1 MMTDQ
6 ITIIN
11 DVEIVSIYKSLLEMV
26 DGHNAPSVYGRL
38 LSAAAMSARS
48 IPAYITQNV
57 KKEELIR
64 LLKNENVRA
73 EALDIYDIFLYAASR
88 IQELN
93 EAQTTNPSRFEE
105 IPAIVYLERDE
116 RGTFFKI
123 FNNRIGTFDIDPSV
137 TVSSVLR
144 YKTISDTLE
153 VFVILLSD
161 SSVYVYIDDHDNDI
175 CDVFLV
181 DDSVVDALKDEY
193 GIEIP
198 IYESRFDDETET
210 VEDDSLDDIVED
222 QDQELL
228 AELEVIQS
236 NIDKIEDLPEDLQ
249 DMPEIHEIYLLLL
262 GKRALIQKTSD
273 EQKTEQI
280 VDAVVNDVIS
290 ELSDSDVFRNIN
302 REDDSKLE
310 VNEGVAVT
318 YNGHSITPV
327 THNKFGRI
335 QKLVRIDETL
345 HPFTSTNELKAIL
358 KKLNV
363 SDGRL

>member
-1 MMTDQ
+1 MTDQ
-6 ITIIN
+6 IIIIN
-11 DVEIVSIYKSLLEMV
+11 DADIVSVYKSLLEMV
-26 DGHNAPSVYGRL
+26 DGRNAPSVYGRL
-38 LSAAAMSARS
+38 LSAATISARS

-64 LLKNENVRA
+64 LLKSENVRA

-93 EAQTTNPSRFEE
+93 ESQTVNPSRFEE

-153 VFVILLSD
+153 VFVIILSD
-161 SSVYVYIDDHDNDI
+161 TSVYVYIDDRLSDI

-181 DDSVVDALKDEY
+181 DASVVDALKDEY

-198 IYESRFDDETET
+198 IYESRLDDET

>member
-1 MMTDQ
+1 MTDQ
-6 ITIIN
+6 IIIIN
-11 DVEIVSIYKSLLEMV
+11 DADIVSVYKSLLEMV
-26 DGHNAPSVYGRL
+26 DGRNAPSVYGRL
-38 LSAAAMSARS
+38 LSAATISARS

-64 LLKNENVRA
+64 LLKSENVRA

-93 EAQTTNPSRFEE
+93 ESQTVNPSRFEE

-153 VFVILLSD
+153 VFVIILSD
-161 SSVYVYIDDHDNDI
+161 TSVYVYIDDRLSDI

-198 IYESRFDDETET
+198 IYESRLDDET